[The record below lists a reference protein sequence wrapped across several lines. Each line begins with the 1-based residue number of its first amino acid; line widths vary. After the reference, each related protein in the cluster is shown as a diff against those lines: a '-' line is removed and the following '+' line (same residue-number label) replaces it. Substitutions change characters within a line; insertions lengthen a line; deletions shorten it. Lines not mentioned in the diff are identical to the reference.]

1 MGKDPKKT
9 YHSGMK
15 FAPFILS
22 FIFLSWGCENNEQ
35 VSVTAPQETDAGK
48 SEQLSKMQVRGD
60 LVYLQN
66 TESPFTGKAQAEYD
80 DGQVRAI
87 ARFQDGELKGL
98 KRWWPNGATELE
110 LEFKKGEVVAS
121 DIQLYESSS
130 SFVLVPPPAILNLK
144 DVERESQIKALV
156 AKHTQGLNSQKLR
169 ANVVTNLAQNP
180 NFSMALLTPFA
191 VKGIRKE
198 LGSSF
203 SYSIEVSGSADSPR
217 FVITAQASSARAAMI
232 VADLVQHEYD
242 KLHGT
247 GSGQKVEFV
256 KQTLEDLLEN
266 SLRKERAIASDMAT
280 FKKEKGVPYIEDE
293 KIDLATRKGLYSSEI
308 TKISLEQ
315 IKIKSFLRQII
326 EHTSTVTWSASPLT
340 SKGVRDNIA
349 GIKKFLAVDALRNSG
364 NIPAL
369 SKTLLELEQTRN
381 EYEGAELGYLEKH
394 PKMLENAKSLQEI
407 GSALMGEVASA
418 IENLKNKYKQLAHKE
433 AEFVSALENLQK
445 ESAGLNEIG
454 ETLKTYEQ
462 QLAVVRKS
470 TQTIHARLNDLK
482 IEQHLPSADN
492 EPLRKE
498 NFAAMP
504 SSPLPPPPQPRVE
517 DAILSKNLATGKMP
531 WHRHGS
537 FVAFYKNG
545 QKQVEGSYREGKESG
560 LWISYDQ
567 DGKETNRKSFKG
579 GDSNAS
585 Q

>member
-1 MGKDPKKT
+1 
-9 YHSGMK
+9 
-15 FAPFILS
+15 
-22 FIFLSWGCENNEQ
+22 
-35 VSVTAPQETDAGK
+35 
-48 SEQLSKMQVRGD
+48 
-60 LVYLQN
+60 
-66 TESPFTGKAQAEYD
+66 
-80 DGQVRAI
+80 
-87 ARFQDGELKGL
+87 
-98 KRWWPNGATELE
+98 
-110 LEFKKGEVVAS
+110 
-121 DIQLYESSS
+121 
-130 SFVLVPPPAILNLK
+130 
-144 DVERESQIKALV
+144 
-156 AKHTQGLNSQKLR
+156 
-169 ANVVTNLAQNP
+169 
-180 NFSMALLTPFA
+180 MAA
-191 VKGIRKE
+191 
-198 LGSSF
+198 
-203 SYSIEVSGSADSPR
+203 
-217 FVITAQASSARAAMI
+217 
-232 VADLVQHEYD
+232 
-242 KLHGT
+242 
-247 GSGQKVEFV
+247 
-256 KQTLEDLLEN
+256 
-266 SLRKERAIASDMAT
+266 

-340 SKGVRDNIA
+340 SKGVRDDIA

-394 PKMLENAKSLQEI
+394 PKMIENAKSLQEI
-407 GSALMGEVASA
+407 RSALMGEVASA
-418 IENLKNKYKQLAHKE
+418 IENLKNKLKQLAHKE
-433 AEFVSALENLQK
+433 AEFSQEMSNLQK

-470 TQTIHARLNDLK
+470 TDTIHSRLNDLK

-498 NFAAMP
+498 NLAVLP

-517 DAILSKNLATGKMP
+517 DALLSKNLATGKMP